1 MVASGKGSFGYNWV
15 NASTTSQPDLEVCG
29 GGITRDALIATHV
42 QNKQWCPIKML
53 NNVFVQMGKVLCF
66 KRAETTTMF
75 ILDLRPWAQ
84 ELVGYVWA
92 ALFVASVSFACSV
105 MESAGHM
112 MLSGSDIREH
122 CGTEAALVSNN
133 KEVEHVSHVM
143 AWLFGHH
150 LVVH

>member
-15 NASTTSQPDLEVCG
+15 DASTTSQPDLEVCG
-29 GGITRDALIATHV
+29 GGITRDTLIATHI

-75 ILDLRPWAQ
+75 ILDLRPWAH

-112 MLSGSDIREH
+112 MLSGSDVSEH
-122 CGTEAALVSNN
+122 SGTEATLVSNN
-133 KEVEHVSHVM
+133 KEVKHVSHIVP
-143 AWLFGHH
+143 WLLRHD